1 MPGMRIRIMA
11 LAAVALTAAGCGQPP
26 LAPSASE
33 TTAPPP
39 APSTSA
45 PSPSASGSATSGG
58 GDTRPALATVQGT
71 VEPNYKA
78 ELVGLNRVGGK
89 HLIVQLRLSAGAG
102 KPLHWQAPLAD
113 PMRPLKWRGPAGIAV
128 LDAPAH
134 RWLMPYKPA
143 DGECLCSD
151 PDRDDLGAIIDP
163 GESLTVYAV
172 LPAPSGNPATTTIV
186 TPIGPPMADVPISDD
201 PPVPPPGQQL
211 PDADASGVE
220 TVSHLIETPS
230 QSLDRTEETTDD
242 GADLKV
248 SLSSDVLF
256 ALNKATLTARARTVL
271 AKAAKLIDTSADTT
285 IEVDGHADSSG
296 TDAVNEPL
304 SRRRAE
310 AVRRALMPLITR
322 DDVTFRARGF
332 GSRRPLYSNSSD
344 EGRRRNRRVTITF
357 AKPAPADVP
366 AAGTTASPPPAGEGT
381 TATVRAKGV
390 PFDLEVTSFRR
401 MPGDLGL
408 LRYTITNR
416 GDREAWYHD
425 LNWADDWNAFK
436 HHAATNIQVTDP
448 AARRLY
454 RPARVIV
461 AEGEEPGTYCAC
473 TNTSGVALSA
483 MSFEPGETKEF
494 WSLYA
499 LPAQADA
506 LTVKVATWRPLRV
519 PLS

>member
-1 MPGMRIRIMA
+1 MPDMRNRILA
-11 LAAVALTAAGCGQPP
+11 LTAVALTVTGC
-26 LAPSASE
+26 SSS
-33 TTAPPP
+33 APPE
-39 APSTSA
+39 T
-45 PSPSASGSATSGG
+45 ATSPATSPASSAAEPS
-58 GDTRPALATVQGT
+58 GDTRPVLATVQGT
-71 VEPNYKA
+71 VETNYKA

-89 HLIVQLRLSAGAG
+89 HLIVQLRLSTSTDE
-102 KPLHWQAPLAD
+102 PLHWQAPLAD
-113 PMRPLKWRGPAGIAV
+113 PMRPLKWRWPSGIAV

-151 PDRDDLGAIIDP
+151 TDRDDLGPIIRP
-163 GESLTVYAV
+163 GESRTVYAV

-186 TPIGPPMADVPISDD
+186 TPIGPPMVDVPISDD
-201 PPVPPPGQQL
+201 PPVPPPGQEL
-211 PDADASGVE
+211 PDPDASQVE

-256 ALNKATLTARARTVL
+256 ALNKATLTPRARTIL
-271 AKAAKLIDTSADTT
+271 AKAAKLIDTSEDTT
-285 IEVDGHADSSG
+285 IQVDGHADSSG
-296 TDAVNEPL
+296 TNAINDPL

-310 AVRRALMPLITR
+310 AVRRALTPLITR
-322 DDVTFRARGF
+322 GGVTLTARGY
-332 GSRRPLYSNSSD
+332 GSRRPLYSNDSD

-357 AKPAPADVP
+357 AKPAAAAVP
-366 AAGTTASPPPAGEGT
+366 AATTSASPLPEGE
-381 TATVRAKGV
+381 ATVRAKGV
-390 PFDLEVTSFRR
+390 PFDLNVTAFRR

-416 GDREAWYHD
+416 GDGEAWYHD

-436 HHAATNIQVTDP
+436 YHAATNIQVTDP

-461 AEGEEPGTYCAC
+461 AKGEEPGTYCAC
-473 TNTSGVALSA
+473 TSTSGVALSA
-483 MSFEPGETKEF
+483 TNFEPGETKEF

-499 LPAQADA
+499 LPPQAEA
-506 LTVKVATWRPLRV
+506 LTVKVATWPALRV